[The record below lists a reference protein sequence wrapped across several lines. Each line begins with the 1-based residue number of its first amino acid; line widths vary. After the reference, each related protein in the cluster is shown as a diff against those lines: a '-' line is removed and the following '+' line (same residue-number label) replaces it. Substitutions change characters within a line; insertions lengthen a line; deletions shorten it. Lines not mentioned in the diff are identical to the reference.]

1 LLVGALT
8 LIYVATLLAG
18 IYPARLAMRLNP
30 IEVVHEE

>member
-1 LLVGALT
+1 LLVAALT

-18 IYPARLAMRLNP
+18 IYPARLAARLNP